1 MRPAARRAS
10 CRTEASWLDLGSP
23 RERPPCGWLASV
35 GAESF
40 RSFRYVDRTR
50 IVIDNS
56 NGADAQFASD
66 LQAALSAAGFEVEL
80 REPSPRA
87 LYDTSV
93 HFVVDG
99 VAIRLQDDPR
109 ELDLAA
115 IAKTVRETE
124 ARRPSGH
131 RRFRDVPIY
140 RGDSSRVL
148 TWVDAF
154 G

>member
-1 MRPAARRAS
+1 MR
-10 CRTEASWLDLGSP
+10 LDVSA
-23 RERPPCGWLASV
+23 LASAAAASSRTLRRSVVV
-35 GAESF
+35 GAPRRRGTEF
-40 RSFRYVDRTR
+40 PRSFRYVEPTR
-50 IVIDNS
+50 LLVDNS

-66 LQAALSAAGFEVEL
+66 LRVALTAAGFEVGL

-93 HFVVDG
+93 HFVVEG

-109 ELDLAA
+109 QFDLAA

-124 ARRPSGH
+124 ARRPSEH

-140 RGDSSRVL
+140 AGESSRVL
-148 TWVDAF
+148 TWVDVF
-154 G
+154 D

>member
-1 MRPAARRAS
+1 VSRQRHRGA
-10 CRTEASWLDLGSP
+10 LP
-23 RERPPCGWLASV
+23 RSV
-35 GAESF
+35 GAEF
-40 RSFRYVDRTR
+40 LRSFRYVERTR
-50 IVIDNS
+50 ILVDNS

-66 LQAALSAAGFEVEL
+66 LQVALTAAGFEVEL

-93 HFVVDG
+93 HFVVEG

-109 ELDLAA
+109 QFDLAA

-124 ARRPSGH
+124 ARRPSEH

-140 RGDSSRVL
+140 PGESSRVL
-148 TWVDAF
+148 TWVAVFD
-154 G
+154 